1 MRDEYLKKQARWL
14 SEGQIDRRQ
23 FIKAAIAAGLAVPSA
38 LTLATDVLAATPK
51 KGGKLRLGSSYGST
65 TDALDAGTSENGM
78 TQAIIYARGNHLT
91 EVNNDGKLIPELAEG
106 FESSNGA
113 KTWMFD
119 LRKGVEFHNGKT
131 MTADDVIAT
140 FNYHRDEN
148 SKSAAKGLLSA
159 VTEIKKDGDNRVI
172 FELDGGNADFPF
184 IVSDYHIMI
193 MPSEDGKITDA
204 NSPIGTGGYIV
215 ENYEPGVRIQM
226 KRNPNYF
233 KEGRAHFDEVEMITL
248 SDTTAR
254 QNAIMNGDV
263 DFVDNIDP
271 KTVTLL
277 GRVPTLQIFETTGTQ
292 HFTFPMRVNA
302 APFDNYDLRMAL
314 KYAIK
319 RQELVDKILLG
330 HGKAGNDVPVNE
342 SMPYFNTELPV
353 HEFNPEKAAEHYKKS
368 GHSGAIQLS
377 VSDAAFPGAVDAA
390 QLIAAS
396 AKDAGIEIELV
407 REPSDGYWSNV
418 WNKKPWSACYWG
430 GRPTQDWMYSAAYTA
445 DTEWNDTAWKEGPAA
460 DRFNELVVMAR
471 SETDEAK
478 RKDQYW
484 EAQKLLQDDGGAIV
498 SMWANF
504 IHAHSKALAH
514 DEKVAANWQSDGNKV
529 AERWWFA

>member
-1 MRDEYLKKQARWL
+1 MKDEYLKKQARWL

-23 FIKAAIAAGLAVPSA
+23 FIRSAIAAGLAVPSA
-38 LTLATDVLAATPK
+38 LTLATNVLAATPK
-51 KGGKLRLGSSYGST
+51 SGGKLRQGSSYGST
-65 TDALDAGTSENGM
+65 TDALDPGTAENGM

-91 EVNNDGKLIPELAEG
+91 EVSNEGTLVPELAES

-113 KTWMFD
+113 QTWVFD

-140 FNYHRDEN
+140 FNHHRDEN

-159 VTEIKKDGDNRVI
+159 VKEIKKDGDNRVI
-172 FELDGGNADFPF
+172 FELEGGNADFPF

-193 MPSEDGKITDA
+193 QQSADGKIVDS
-204 NSPIGTGGYIV
+204 NDPVGTGGYIV
-215 ENYEPGVRIQM
+215 EDYQPGVRIQM

-248 SDTTAR
+248 ADTTAR

-263 DFVDNIDP
+263 DFVDNVDP
-271 KTVTLL
+271 KTVALL
-277 GRVPTLQIFETTGTQ
+277 ARVPIIQIFETTGTQ

-314 KYAIK
+314 KFAIK
-319 RQELVDKILLG
+319 RQELVEKILLG
-330 HGKAGNDVPVNE
+330 HGEAGNDVPVNE
-342 SMPYFNTELPV
+342 SMPFFNTELPV
-353 HEFNPEKAAEHYKKS
+353 HEFDPEKAAEHYKKS
-368 GHSGAIQLS
+368 GHSGPIQLS
-377 VSDAAFPGAVDAA
+377 VSDAAFAGAVDAA

-396 AKDAGIEIELV
+396 AKEAGIDIELV

-430 GRPTQDWMYSAAYTA
+430 GRPTQDWMYSSAYTA
-445 DTEWNDTAWKEGPAA
+445 DTEWNDTAWKDTEAA
-460 DRFNELVVMAR
+460 KKFNDLVIMAR

-484 EAQKLLQDDGGAIV
+484 EAQRLLQDDGGAIV
-498 SMWANF
+498 GMWANF
-504 IHAHSKALAH
+504 IHAHTKTLAH
-514 DEKVAANWQSDGNKV
+514 DEQVAANWQNDGNKI
-529 AERWWFA
+529 AERWWFS